1 MTSGTNLFHLSPGER
16 APELVN
22 AVIEVPMGS
31 SNKYEYDED
40 LGIFRLDRVLYSPMH
55 YPGDYGFVPGTYA
68 DDDDPVDVLVMISRA
83 TFPGAVLRV
92 RPLGYLEM
100 ADEKG
105 SDQKIL
111 AVPVDD
117 PRYDSNR
124 HLDNVS
130 RHRLREIEHF
140 FRIYKE
146 LEGKHT
152 KVDGWHGMDET
163 HELINRSIKSYKRK
177 FGNRYDEDA

>member
-1 MTSGTNLFHLSPGER
+1 MNHPVNLFHLPPGDR
-16 APELVN
+16 APEQVR
-22 AVIEVPMGS
+22 AVIEVPMGA
-31 SNKYEYDED
+31 SNKYEYDEQ

-55 YPGDYGFVPGTYA
+55 YPGDYGFVPGTLA
-68 DDDDPVDVLVMISRA
+68 DDGDPVDVLVMMNRA
-83 TFPGAVLRV
+83 TFPGAVLRA

-117 PRYDSNR
+117 PRYDSTR

-130 RHRLREIEHF
+130 RHRLREVEHF

-152 KVDGWHGMDET
+152 QVDGWHGMDET
-163 HELINRSIKSYKRK
+163 YALIVRAIQSYRER
-177 FGNRYDEDA
+177 FPGEESG